1 MCRKVQCLCAGQAP
15 GGSKILLYYDRKLVH
30 TPQADNVCDFN
41 AFFMSFYPGSY
52 DIRSFRSLFYRLW
65 LFYRKPL
72 HQPCVLFGCYLLRL
86 GFVSRPLKSAVIE
99 PLVKQ
104 QKSIAFPEQ
113 SLDPV
118 APPSAEQKQSAR
130 IYIKLV
136 VLLNYTCKSV
146 DPTAKVGV
154 AADDEIRTFYFFHH
168 DRISRSMTDIS
179 SGDIFIGTL
188 ISIPFP
194 VI

>member
-30 TPQADNVCDFN
+30 TPQAVNVCDFN

-86 GFVSRPLKSAVIE
+86 GFVSRPLESAVIE

-104 QKSIAFPEQ
+104 QKSIAFRRTKTTRPNKHQ
-113 SLDPV
+113 ACSF
-118 APPSAEQKQSAR
+118 AELCLQVRRSHGEGR
-130 IYIKLV
+130 
-136 VLLNYTCKSV
+136 C
-146 DPTAKVGV
+146 
-154 AADDEIRTFYFFHH
+154 IRK
-168 DRISRSMTDIS
+168 R
-179 SGDIFIGTL
+179 
-188 ISIPFP
+188 
-194 VI
+194 